1 MPFFEPDDAG
11 PMPETRR
18 ARIWEKPGH
27 AEAVEEMI
35 ADGDAWPEL
44 FRRRPVRGA
53 WKDARAGKGHQH
65 WEAVFN
71 RIVWREGFEE
81 HLREL
86 ARAATAEPAARA
98 PHPSLTPPSS
108 VIVQCG
114 LWATSHGWPSG
125 SRNAEL

>member
-1 MPFFEPDDAG
+1 
-11 PMPETRR
+11 
-18 ARIWEKPGH
+18 
-27 AEAVEEMI
+27 MI
-35 ADGDAWPEL
+35 AGGKAWPEL
-44 FRRRPVRGA
+44 FRRRPVRKA
-53 WKDARAGKGHQH
+53 WKEARAGKGHEH

-125 SRNAEL
+125 SMNAEL